1 MQTHQNGATGPR
13 FSESRWLNAL
23 LFSLL
28 GYGLIVVAMTL
39 ALTYLV
45 DPGVGLTS
53 ANYRPVFIY
62 ALPGAVICF
71 FLGWGKRKKS
81 V

>member
-1 MQTHQNGATGPR
+1 MQTNQKGAEALR
-13 FSESRWLNAL
+13 FSGNRWLNAL
-23 LFSLL
+23 LFALL
-28 GYGLIVVAMTL
+28 GYGLIVVAMSL
-39 ALTYLV
+39 VLTFMV
-45 DPGVGLTS
+45 DPGIGLTS

-71 FLGWGKRKKS
+71 LLAWGKHKKS